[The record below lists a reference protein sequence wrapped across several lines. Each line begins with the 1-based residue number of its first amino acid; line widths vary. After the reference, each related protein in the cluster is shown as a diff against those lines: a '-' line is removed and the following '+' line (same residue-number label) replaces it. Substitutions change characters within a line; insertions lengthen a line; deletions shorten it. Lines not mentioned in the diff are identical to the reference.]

1 MIFSYQVATEF
12 FSFKDN
18 ISSSAIFAPA
28 TTPTT
33 PSTSYSSSS
42 NTSNSTISIVSTST
56 PSPIFF
62 ISISGGDYVSFAI
75 LTIFFVYLPSLVKVI
90 GSPSQQLVVSYL
102 LHKFQANPPLEALSE
117 ENQREVMPTVSERA
131 KV

>member
-28 TTPTT
+28 TT